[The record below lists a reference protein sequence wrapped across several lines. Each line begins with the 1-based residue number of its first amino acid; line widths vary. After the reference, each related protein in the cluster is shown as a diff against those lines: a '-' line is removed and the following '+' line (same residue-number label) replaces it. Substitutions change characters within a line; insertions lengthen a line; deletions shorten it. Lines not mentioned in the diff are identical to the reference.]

1 MYKQLVKK
9 FLQENELTEITKFAE
24 ETEIEKKLERRIEK
38 MWLDIKR
45 LEIYRY
51 NTQLLR

>member
-24 ETEIEKKLERRIEK
+24 ETEIEKKGRK
-38 MWLDIKR
+38 T
-45 LEIYRY
+45 YRKNVVRY
-51 NTQLLR
+51 KKT